1 MPRFFVG
8 PENINERSAV
18 ITGDDAAHI
27 SRSLRMKG
35 GEGLTLCDASGTEYD
50 CRIVTAAADEV
61 VLEVIS
67 SHRSENEPPY
77 RATVYQSLV
86 KGERFDTV
94 IQKSVE
100 SGAVRIVPVLTQRA
114 TVRLTRA
121 DAEKKRARWQRIAEE
136 AAKQCGRAAI
146 PEIGALMT
154 FREAISTGGVRLFCY
169 EGERCVSLRGAL
181 AGSAPEGEIGIFIG
195 PEGGYSPEEAEEA
208 AAAGAVSVSLGKRI
222 LRTESAAPF
231 VLACLSYEYEL

>member
-27 SRSLRMKG
+27 SRSLRMKS

-50 CRIVTAAADEV
+50 CRIVTAADEV

-86 KGERFDTV
+86 KGDRFDTV

-100 SGAVRIVPVLTQRA
+100 SGAVRVVPVLTQRA
-114 TVRLTRA
+114 TRS
-121 DAEKKRARWQRIAEE
+121 EE
-136 AAKQCGRAAI
+136 R
-146 PEIGALMT
+146 
-154 FREAISTGGVRLFCY
+154 R
-169 EGERCVSLRGAL
+169 
-181 AGSAPEGEIGIFIG
+181 
-195 PEGGYSPEEAEEA
+195 
-208 AAAGAVSVSLGKRI
+208 
-222 LRTESAAPF
+222 
-231 VLACLSYEYEL
+231 

>member
-27 SRSLRMKG
+27 SRSLRMKS

-86 KGERFDTV
+86 KGDRFDTV

-114 TVRLTRA
+114 GSSRG
-121 DAEKKRARWQRIAEE
+121 
-136 AAKQCGRAAI
+136 QCA
-146 PEIGALMT
+146 
-154 FREAISTGGVRLFCY
+154 GG
-169 EGERCVSLRGAL
+169 
-181 AGSAPEGEIGIFIG
+181 
-195 PEGGYSPEEAEEA
+195 
-208 AAAGAVSVSLGKRI
+208 
-222 LRTESAAPF
+222 
-231 VLACLSYEYEL
+231 

>member
-1 MPRFFVG
+1 M
-8 PENINERSAV
+8 
-18 ITGDDAAHI
+18 
-27 SRSLRMKG
+27 
-35 GEGLTLCDASGTEYD
+35 
-50 CRIVTAAADEV
+50 
-61 VLEVIS
+61 
-67 SHRSENEPPY
+67 
-77 RATVYQSLV
+77 
-86 KGERFDTV
+86 

-136 AAKQCGRAAI
+136 AAKQCGRAVI

-195 PEGGYSPEEAEEA
+195 PEGGFSPEEIAQLDKDMHRI
-208 AAAGAVSVSLGKRI
+208 SLGRRI
-222 LRTESAAPF
+222 LRTETAGMAT
-231 VLACLSYEYEL
+231 LSMLIYELDI

>member
-136 AAKQCGRAAI
+136 AAKQCGRAVI

-154 FREAISTGGVRLFCY
+154 FREAISTGRRAPVL
-169 EGERCVSLRGAL
+169 LRRRAL
-181 AGSAPEGEIGIFIG
+181 RQPAGSSRGQCA
-195 PEGGYSPEEAEEA
+195 GG
-208 AAAGAVSVSLGKRI
+208 
-222 LRTESAAPF
+222 
-231 VLACLSYEYEL
+231 

>member
-1 MPRFFVG
+1 MPRFFVD
-8 PENINERSAV
+8 PENINESRAV

-27 SRSLRMKG
+27 SRSLRMKS
-35 GEGLTLCDASGTEYD
+35 GEGLTLCDTAGIEYD

-86 KGERFDTV
+86 KGDRFDTV

-114 TVRLTRA
+114 TVRLTKA

-136 AAKQCGRAAI
+136 AAKQCGRAVI

-154 FREAISTGGVRLFCY
+154 FREAISAEGMRLFCY

-181 AGSAPEGEIGIFIG
+181 AGKAPEGEIGIFIG

>member
-27 SRSLRMKG
+27 SRSLRMKS

-86 KGERFDTV
+86 KGDRFDTV

-100 SGAVRIVPVLTQRA
+100 SGAVRIV
-114 TVRLTRA
+114 
-121 DAEKKRARWQRIAEE
+121 
-136 AAKQCGRAAI
+136 
-146 PEIGALMT
+146 
-154 FREAISTGGVRLFCY
+154 
-169 EGERCVSLRGAL
+169 RC
-181 AGSAPEGEIGIFIG
+181 
-195 PEGGYSPEEAEEA
+195 
-208 AAAGAVSVSLGKRI
+208 
-222 LRTESAAPF
+222 
-231 VLACLSYEYEL
+231 